1 MVSLSLFLFLCG
13 LSYLAPFQRFTRG
26 GNVVELLQAWDLY
39 LNVYNDG
46 LASLKSVTNISCV
59 HIQLFT
65 SFVFS
70 IQVKMMHLQHASPKL
85 MQLHDLA
92 LAIPGILIYFIQQ
105 QSQKTNNITNRNIR
119 ERKGGGEDPLLC
131 TGVDC
136 HSIQTATV

>member
-1 MVSLSLFLFLCG
+1 M
-13 LSYLAPFQRFTRG
+13 
-26 GNVVELLQAWDLY
+26 VELLQAWDLY